1 MKSPKNRNH
10 PFLSLGDFKEA
21 INYSDAGIVT
31 LPGVKLFNLN
41 AQLLNSYSYSTD
53 TAYYNNIIAQR
64 ENERDRE
71 RREEGE
77 EGGGGGRV

>member
-1 MKSPKNRNH
+1 MPKFDTNG
-10 PFLSLGDFKEA
+10 LST
-21 INYSDAGIVT
+21 VT
-31 LPGVKLFNLN
+31 ITV
-41 AQLLNSYSYSTD
+41 TD

-64 ENERDRE
+64 ERERDSEKESE